1 MIEKLKEEL
10 TIDELKEMVSELNS
24 WDGSLRYLDYF
35 ENDEYFFKEF
45 YRDRVDDAVRAVCYG
60 DYNYMDDLVRIGD
73 DGNLYSCSEYEYE
86 EEIED
91 NANEIIEYYLEEI
104 DNMCDEDIKRKIKDL
119 MEEE

>member
-45 YRDRVDDAVRAVCYG
+45 YGDRVDDAVRAVCYG

-91 NANEIIEYYLEEI
+91 NANEIIKYYLEEI